1 MLRHAKRVASS
12 SGPRRAVRPS
22 RHPVRDCGGS
32 PFDVHGVRTPA
43 PWPFAPRRAPSGT
56 NGHGDR
62 RTACRP
68 GQPGGEGPPARAPC
82 AAPPGWRHV
91 RMVARASTAAGRTG
105 TRGDNLDCG
114 GGRRAPLRRQLGG
127 AGICE
132 PAAEPAPRRRSRP
145 GDSIGAPDA
154 YLRGQRAD
162 PVPSRPPPSLSCAS
176 AGSSFRIASPSS
188 SWAVGSISRNGTA
201 PAARASFW
209 RAGWRLIAMIRSAPI
224 RRAEST
230 PSRSAVR
237 TALPTAST
245 VPQYSWPIGRGRV
258 VVLLTLSGGGRV
270 ASRRRA
276 AGRAALRPASVRG
289 GEAVGWPPCVPAAD
303 RIVWYAVPRR
313 RYLPC
318 CGAAWS
324 DRSGEG
330 RCGMC
335 S

>member
-1 MLRHAKRVASS
+1 MALRICSSRFMLRHAKRVASS

-162 PVPSRPPPSLSCAS
+162 PVPHALVITGIVVAVCATGL
-176 AGSSFRIASPSS
+176 A
-188 SWAVGSISRNGTA
+188 
-201 PAARASFW
+201 
-209 RAGWRLIAMIRSAPI
+209 
-224 RRAEST
+224 
-230 PSRSAVR
+230 
-237 TALPTAST
+237 
-245 VPQYSWPIGRGRV
+245 
-258 VVLLTLSGGGRV
+258 LTLATRIQ
-270 ASRRRA
+270 
-276 AGRAALRPASVRG
+276 ALTGSARL
-289 GEAVGWPPCVPAAD
+289 ETD
-303 RIVWYAVPRR
+303 
-313 RYLPC
+313 
-318 CGAAWS
+318 
-324 DRSGEG
+324 EET
-330 RCGMC
+330 
-335 S
+335 